1 MKRGF
6 AFQQAQ
12 IFFYVL
18 EVKRLLAFLFSV
30 LFVDSLDFLFYQ
42 FAHRLALVF
51 FLVCCCGRYGFIRKC
66 IENCLLRSKHI
77 RDAFINAFLAQQAIH
92 QHIARLSHAVCAGI
106 A

>member
-30 LFVDSLDFLFYQ
+30 LFVDSLIAIHPQKAMQTHFWK
-42 FAHRLALVF
+42 
-51 FLVCCCGRYGFIRKC
+51 I
-66 IENCLLRSKHI
+66 NCLQSNCCPFSGVPHNYSYLSVDSLAF
-77 RDAFINAFLAQQAIH
+77 DAAESAA
-92 QHIARLSHAVCAGI
+92 
-106 A
+106 

>member
-51 FLVCCCGRYGFIRKC
+51 CYYIF
-66 IENCLLRSKHI
+66 
-77 RDAFINAFLAQQAIH
+77 AP
-92 QHIARLSHAVCAGI
+92 
-106 A
+106 

>member
-51 FLVCCCGRYGFIRKC
+51 CYYIFAPVTIYLPLDLWQPAIGMGHLV
-66 IENCLLRSKHI
+66 
-77 RDAFINAFLAQQAIH
+77 A
-92 QHIARLSHAVCAGI
+92 
-106 A
+106 